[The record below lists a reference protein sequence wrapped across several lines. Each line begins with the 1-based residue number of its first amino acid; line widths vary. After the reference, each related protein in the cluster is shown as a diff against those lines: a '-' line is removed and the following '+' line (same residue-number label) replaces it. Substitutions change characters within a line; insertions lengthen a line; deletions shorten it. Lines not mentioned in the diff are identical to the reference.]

1 MLRLPLLAV
10 ALTAAPGA
18 RAQQVT
24 LDEGSFTLYA
34 NNQRVGREQFSIRQT
49 QAGGTTE
56 IVASATIVR
65 NDKRFEPLL
74 KTDGA
79 GRPLAYELASV
90 AGGRRTTLVQAMSRG
105 TRFSGRVAD
114 DGGRTT
120 ERDLPLDASSVVLD
134 DDVVHHFYFVARAAA
149 SGGTVPVVVPRRL
162 ARESVVVTRRGDANV
177 EIGNGTLPSR
187 HLIVAAAGG
196 ATTDLW
202 VDAAGRVLRV
212 HVASRGFTAVRDE
225 APR

>member
-10 ALTAAPGA
+10 ALMSAPGVF
-18 RAQQVT
+18 AQQTTV
-24 LDEGSFTLYA
+24 DEGSFTLYV
-34 NNQRVGREQFSIRQT
+34 NNQRVGREQFSIKQT
-49 QAGGTTE
+49 QVGGATQL
-56 IVASATIVR
+56 VASANIVR
-65 NDKRFEPLL
+65 NDKRFEPML
-74 KTDGA
+74 KTDGD

-90 AGGRRTTLVQAMSRG
+90 AGARRTTVVQAMARG
-105 TRFSGRVAD
+105 ARFSGRVAV

-134 DDVVHHFYFVARAAA
+134 DDVVHHFYFVARAAS

-162 ARESVVVTRRGDANV
+162 TRESVVVTRRGEANV

-187 HLIVAAAGG
+187 HLIVAVAGG
-196 ATTDLW
+196 AATDLW
-202 VDAAGRVLRV
+202 VDAAGRVLRL

>member
-1 MLRLPLLAV
+1 MLRLPVLAV
-10 ALTAAPGA
+10 ALMSAPGVF
-18 RAQQVT
+18 AQQTT
-24 LDEGSFTLYA
+24 LDEGSFTLYV
-34 NNQRVGREQFSIRQT
+34 NNQRVGREQFSIK
-49 QAGGTTE
+49 QAQVGGATE

-65 NDKRFEPLL
+65 NDQRFEALL

-79 GRPLAYELASV
+79 GRPLAYEVVSG
-90 AGGRRTTLVQAMSRG
+90 AGARRTTIVQAMTRG
-105 TRFSGRVAD
+105 SRFSGRVAG

-120 ERDLPLDASSVVLD
+120 ERDLPLDAGSVVLD

-149 SGGTVPVVVPRRL
+149 SGGSVSVVVPRRL

-187 HLIVAAAGG
+187 HLIVAVAGG
-196 ATTDLW
+196 AATDLW
-202 VDAAGRVLRV
+202 VDAAGRVLRL